1 MQQEHTLVPTK
12 NYDLMM
18 RWSNYAREKKKLVL
32 LIAQNGY
39 GKTSFLT
46 EYSRLHPGSMYFRV
60 GKGEPA
66 KRFYSRFLCELDN
79 DGNYDIDRLTKYS
92 YIYYLMDSASYII
105 NERKDI
111 DLLMIDEFGNF
122 TKNYV
127 SYIRQ
132 IWDETQHRAGMILA
146 GPPSV
151 LKDLIQWQKKEDQGI
166 NELLSRVGP
175 NKLILKKSDR
185 HDIKLICESRG
196 IYLEKEI
203 NYFYKKSP
211 DLRILHALIDNYKEA
226 ELIVS

>member
-1 MQQEHTLVPTK
+1 
-12 NYDLMM
+12 
-18 RWSNYAREKKKLVL
+18 
-32 LIAQNGY
+32 
-39 GKTSFLT
+39 
-46 EYSRLHPGSMYFRV
+46 
-60 GKGEPA
+60 
-66 KRFYSRFLCELDN
+66 
-79 DGNYDIDRLTKYS
+79 
-92 YIYYLMDSASYII
+92 
-105 NERKDI
+105 
-111 DLLMIDEFGNF
+111 
-122 TKNYV
+122 
-127 SYIRQ
+127 
-132 IWDETQHRAGMILA
+132 MILA